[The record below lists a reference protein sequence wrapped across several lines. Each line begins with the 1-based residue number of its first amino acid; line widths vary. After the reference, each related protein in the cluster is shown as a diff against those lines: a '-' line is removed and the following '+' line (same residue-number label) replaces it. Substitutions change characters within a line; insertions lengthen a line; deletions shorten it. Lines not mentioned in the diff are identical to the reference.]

1 VANYFDTSAVAKLVM
16 VEDET
21 EALRAWI
28 AERADAPSVTC
39 DLTRTELMRAARR
52 IDTDLLVRVRH
63 VLDGL
68 TILEV
73 PPALFSAAGRLEP
86 ASMRSLDAI
95 HLAVALDL
103 GDDLDVLLAY
113 DERLA
118 AAARFHGIEVAQP
131 GLTDTRG
138 PS

>member
-1 VANYFDTSAVAKLVM
+1 MANYFDTSALTKLVM

-28 AERADAPSVTC
+28 AGRADVPSVTC
-39 DLTRTELMRAARR
+39 DLTRTELMRAVRR
-52 IDTDLLVRVRH
+52 IDTDLLVRVRQ

-86 ASMRSLDAI
+86 ATMRSLDAI

-103 GDDLDVLLAY
+103 GDDLAALVAY
-113 DERLA
+113 DERLI
-118 AAARFHGIEVAQP
+118 AAARFHGIDAAHP
-131 GLTDTRG
+131 GLTET
-138 PS
+138 

>member
-1 VANYFDTSAVAKLVM
+1 VANYFDTSALAKLVM

-21 EALRAWI
+21 KALRAWI
-28 AERADAPSVTC
+28 AERGDAPSVTC
-39 DLTRTELMRAARR
+39 DLTRTELMRAVRR
-52 IDTDLLVRVRH
+52 IDTDLLVRVRQ
-63 VLDGL
+63 VLDRL

-86 ASMRSLDAI
+86 ATMRSLDAI

-103 GDDLDVLLAY
+103 GDDLDALIAY
-113 DERLA
+113 DDRLV

-131 GLTDTRG
+131 GLTET
-138 PS
+138 